1 MRPIIASIIMGAI
14 AYGVYQGLYYLSGI
28 NIISLAASVIAGCIF
43 YFILI
48 IRWKAVSED
57 ELRSMPKGQLLIRIA
72 KKTGIMKEENRQ
84 KKRKRSAKRKN
95 NKKKKKNIGKEKRE
109 NRENREN
116 REETDD
122 YWLDE

>member
-1 MRPIIASIIMGAI
+1 MSRRYSYIVFDLDGTLMDTYPGVV
-14 AYGVYQGLYYLSGI
+14 YGVTQMAQQLGLR
-28 NIISLAASVIAGCIF
+28 SL
-43 YFILI
+43 
-48 IRWKAVSED
+48 SED

-109 NRENREN
+109 NRENRE
-116 REETDD
+116 ETDD